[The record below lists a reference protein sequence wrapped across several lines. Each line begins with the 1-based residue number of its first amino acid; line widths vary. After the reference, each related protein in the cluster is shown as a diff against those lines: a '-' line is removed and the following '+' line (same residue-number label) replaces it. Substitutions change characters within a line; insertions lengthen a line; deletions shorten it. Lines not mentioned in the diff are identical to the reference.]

1 MDNESAD
8 VAVRNLYVRLID
20 SWNHRDAH
28 TFAELFNDDG
38 TSIGFDGSVVTS
50 PKEILSH
57 LAPIFADHP
66 TAAYVAKVRTV
77 RMLGKDHA
85 MLRAIVGMLPP
96 GQRELNPDVNAA
108 QTLIAERQDG
118 NWRIVLFQNTPSQ
131 YHGRPE
137 LTQQHT
143 AELQEQLRD
152 DRYVG

>member
-1 MDNESAD
+1 VDNDSAE
-8 VAVRNLYVRLID
+8 VAVRNLYTRLID
-20 SWNHRDAH
+20 SWNHRDAR
-28 TFAELFNDDG
+28 TFAELFTDDG
-38 TSIGFDGSVVTS
+38 TSIGFDGSQATTPV
-50 PKEILSH
+50 EIRSH

-77 RMLGKDHA
+77 RTLGESTV

-96 GQRELNPDVNAA
+96 GQRELNPEVNAT

-137 LTQQHT
+137 LTKQHT
-143 AELQEQLRD
+143 AELQEQLRSD
-152 DRYVG
+152 TYVA